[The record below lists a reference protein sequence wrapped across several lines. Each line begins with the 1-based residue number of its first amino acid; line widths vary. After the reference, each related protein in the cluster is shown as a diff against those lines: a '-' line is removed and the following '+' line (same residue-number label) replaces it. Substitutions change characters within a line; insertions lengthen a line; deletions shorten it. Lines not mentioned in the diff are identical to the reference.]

1 MNKRDAYVE
10 KMKAQLDEWNAEMDK
25 LVARAN
31 AAEADMKL
39 KYNEQIEALRKQREE
54 ANQRLRELQSA
65 SEAAW
70 ESLRAGMETAWED
83 MSKAVKDAA
92 SRFR

>member
-10 KMKAQLDEWNAEMDK
+10 KMKAQLDVWNAEMDK
-25 LVARAN
+25 LVARTN
-31 AAEADMKL
+31 TAEADMKQRY
-39 KYNEQIEALRKQREE
+39 KEQIETLKRQREE